1 MTNALVLAGGGV
13 TGVAWETGVL
23 MGLLDPGTNLLSNID
38 LVVGTSAGSTV
49 AAQILSGTSLEE
61 LFARQV
67 SEAHGEISPRI
78 DLELLARIFGDMA
91 DGGTTTDEQRARVG
105 QLALDADTLDESTR
119 RAVIEQRLPS
129 HEWPATPLV
138 ITAIDALTGEFVTWD
153 KNSGV
158 SLVDAVTSSCAVP
171 SVWPCVTING
181 RRYYDGGLRNSA
193 NAYLAAGHSSISIIA
208 PMTGGESAL
217 VNAEIE
223 LLQSQGSTIRMINAD
238 ASAIE
243 AMGPNS
249 LDPRFRQVA
258 AEHGRRQGQT
268 LNWF

>member
-23 MGLLDPGTNLLSNID
+23 LGLLDSGTNLLSHVD

-49 AAQILSGTSLEE
+49 AAQILSGVSLEE
-61 LFARQV
+61 LYVRQV
-67 SEAHGEISPRI
+67 SEVHGEISPRI
-78 DLELLARIFGDMA
+78 DLELLAHIFGDMA
-91 DGGTTTDEQRARVG
+91 DGGTTTDEQRTRIG
-105 QLALDADTLDESTR
+105 QLALHADTVDEATR

-129 HEWPATPLV
+129 HEWPETSLV
-138 ITAIDALTGEFVTWD
+138 ITAIDALTGAFVAWD

-193 NAYLAAGHSSISIIA
+193 NAYLATGHSSISIIA
-208 PMTGGESAL
+208 PMTGGESSL

-223 LLQSQGSTIRMINAD
+223 LLQSQGARIQMVNAD
-238 ASAIE
+238 TSAIQ

-249 LDPRFRQVA
+249 LDPKFRQVA
-258 AEHGRRQGQT
+258 AEHGRRQGQSLT
-268 LNWF
+268 WL